1 MRRRKF
7 DYFTDE
13 FVICDL
19 FNFLPKDATEW
30 PDEIILTLR
39 FPAVM
44 RTPMLEHP
52 LRASWR
58 TNLLFPLFPRPG
70 PRDAD
75 DMYGGKTPGMQFN
88 VF

>member
-1 MRRRKF
+1 MFSVGNIFIYKN
-7 DYFTDE
+7 
-13 FVICDL
+13 IS
-19 FNFLPKDATEW
+19 DATEW
-30 PDEIILTLR
+30 PENITVRFR

-44 RTPMLEHP
+44 RTPMIEHP

-75 DMYGGKTPGMQFN
+75 DMYGGKTPGWLMF
-88 VF
+88 FYIDTMFSME